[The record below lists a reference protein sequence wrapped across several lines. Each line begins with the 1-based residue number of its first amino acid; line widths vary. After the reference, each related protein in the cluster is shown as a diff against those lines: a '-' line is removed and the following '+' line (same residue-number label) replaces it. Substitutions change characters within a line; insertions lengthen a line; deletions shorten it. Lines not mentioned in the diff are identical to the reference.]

1 VSWYRWPI
9 KTVNPVDGSVTVS
22 NTGEVYSMWPHSVMW
37 YYWKTRWP
45 SLADY
50 VGKKVL

>member
-22 NTGEVYSMWPHSVMW
+22 NTGEVYSMWPH
-37 YYWKTRWP
+37 YWKTRWP